1 MIGRGLLAHPA
12 LALEYQQG
20 CALTHDDLT
29 DRLRRLH
36 DDVFESYRT
45 QLEGGEAQ
53 LLAKMKS
60 FWEYLLPE
68 GDRKARKTIQKT
80 TRLTHYLA
88 AVNLL
93 LS

>member
-1 MIGRGLLAHPA
+1 M
-12 LALEYQQG
+12 
-20 CALTHDDLT
+20 
-29 DRLRRLH
+29 
-36 DDVFESYRT
+36 FESYRT

-53 LLAKMKS
+53 LLAKMKP